1 VCAVAGMGYLFMG
14 DGLKRQ
20 VLRGVV
26 QQAYGGLVKRGGR
39 VSVILQNPDDQRE
52 LAAAGMIDPA
62 QVTMICGSG
71 VDTERFA
78 PAPEPGGVPIVMTH
92 SRMLVDK
99 GIGEIAEAAR
109 ILRDRGVPVRFRL
122 VGDPDA
128 QNPSTIPPETLR
140 AWHDEGL
147 VEHLGRRA
155 DIPEQLAACHI
166 ACLPSYREGAPLS
179 LIEAAAA
186 GRPIVSA
193 DVPGCREIV
202 RDGDNGY
209 LVPVRDGLALAIA
222 IEKLVTDPALRQ
234 RMGQRSRERALAEWS
249 RAHVAEATL
258 QVYAAQLG
266 RHPRGRSALRR
277 LSTT

>member
-1 VCAVAGMGYLFMG
+1 
-14 DGLKRQ
+14 
-20 VLRGVV
+20 
-26 QQAYGGLVKRGGR
+26 
-39 VSVILQNPDDQRE
+39 
-52 LAAAGMIDPA
+52 MIDPA

-99 GIGEIAEAAR
+99 GIGEIAAAAR